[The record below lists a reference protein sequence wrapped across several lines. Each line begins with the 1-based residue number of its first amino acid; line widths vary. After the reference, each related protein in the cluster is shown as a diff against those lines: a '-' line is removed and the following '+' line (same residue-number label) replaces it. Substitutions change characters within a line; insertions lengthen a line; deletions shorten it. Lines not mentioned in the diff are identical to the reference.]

1 MAVAVTM
8 LDLTTTQFLTGLLEP
23 VVLSDGLIGLF
34 KAVVYGSIIGL
45 AGCMR
50 GMQTG
55 DDASAVGS
63 ATTSA
68 VVTGIILIVLAN
80 AIIDWAAAVLQV

>member
-1 MAVAVTM
+1 
-8 LDLTTTQFLTGLLEP
+8 
-23 VVLSDGLIGLF
+23 VLSDALIGIV
-34 KAVVYGSIIGL
+34 KSVVYGSIIGV

-55 DDASAVGS
+55 NDASAVGQ

>member
-1 MAVAVTM
+1 
-8 LDLTTTQFLTGLLEP
+8 
-23 VVLSDGLIGLF
+23 
-34 KAVVYGSIIGL
+34 
-45 AGCMR
+45 MR
-50 GMQTG
+50 GLQTG
-55 DDASAVGS
+55 NDASAVGT